1 MKPSCGLYLKQINT
15 TLEKNANNDLREDGL
30 TMSQVTILLTLNEAD
45 EFSLSLKQLEK
56 ELHLA
61 QSTIAGIV
69 SRLEQKNL
77 ISSYFDE
84 NDKRLKLV
92 KLTDDGLNCCI
103 KAEMRMQA
111 AETQLLSGLTE
122 AEQTIFFT
130 LLQKVS
136 NTIT

>member
-92 KLTDDGLNCCI
+92 KLTDDGLNCCK
-103 KAEMRMQA
+103 KAEMRMKA
-111 AETQLLSGLTE
+111 AETQLLSGLTA